1 MRGRL
6 PLFVLLV
13 GALTFLASLF
23 LPWRETTA
31 PPFSSSNVQGLLTL
45 FEGGHEDGWVSGAG
59 DVAVLV
65 VVAIVLATIA
75 ALRQPQLDAWLPIGS
90 LAVALGYFAA
100 AVAVEV
106 RTLSGLMRTAYPQAP
121 HITWAYG
128 FYLGVASA
136 GIALL
141 GGLAHRRAELRRT
154 PSGADAAAL
163 VLGIAL
169 LISFLLPWIGE
180 ARLQSVHG
188 IEYAA
193 ALIAALGLI
202 LGARLLHGE
211 GARRLRLP
219 FAIATAI
226 LTGGAASSVPTGR
239 LGHLYGAWI
248 GVGCAAALVALEAE
262 RAWPWQ
268 VPVLPRG
275 LRTLRSAAAA
285 FLIVAL
291 FLPWQEGRHLNGVTY
306 GGGVD
311 GWYSYTGAAAGSLCL
326 LLLAIPVVP
335 ALEKYVLDM
344 VAAAVIFVSMLAT
357 AFREETFAFRIGY
370 GAFVGIAAAGVLLV
384 TVLVPVRPGRVDA
397 RRALV
402 RAAPLAASVLCAA
415 AVVVPLWFVL
425 PVTWEFQASPLYGL
439 LGVPGV
445 LIALYLVRLW
455 ALRVQGSP
463 TTGNRLTLLP
473 LTLLTLPSLELIR
486 FRAGDV
492 IWGAVILLGLCLLLA
507 VFGWIEDDG
516 GLESFRVPD
525 EVWRIDRLSE
535 AES

>member
-6 PLFVLLV
+6 PLFVLLA

-31 PPFSSSNVQGLLTL
+31 PPFGSSNVQGFLTL

-59 DVAVLV
+59 DVAVLL
-65 VVAIVLATIA
+65 VVAIALATIV
-75 ALRQPQLDAWLPIGS
+75 ALRQPQLGALLPIGS

-106 RTLSGLMRTAYPQAP
+106 HTLSGLMRTAYPQAP

-154 PSGADAAAL
+154 AADAAAL

-248 GVGCAAALVALEAE
+248 GVGCAVALVALEAG

-275 LRTLRSAAAA
+275 LRTFRSAAAA
-285 FLIVAL
+285 LLIVAL

-306 GGGVD
+306 GGRVD

-384 TVLVPVRPGRVDA
+384 TVLAPVRPGRVDP

-402 RAAPLAASVLCAA
+402 RAAPLAASVLCAG

-486 FRAGDV
+486 FRAGGV
-492 IWGAVILLGLCLLLA
+492 VWGAVILVGLCLLLA
-507 VFGWIEDDG
+507 AFGWFEENG
-516 GLESFRVPD
+516 GLEGFSVPE
-525 EVWRIDRLSE
+525 EVWRVDRLPE